1 MKLYKKKKNK
11 LKETLRTV
19 FWGQDRLSRL
29 MTIALVFFII
39 QTITWLLVKQHDL
52 WSFRSL
58 FHVILWCVLFVG
70 ILILRIRSSRRDR

>member
-1 MKLYKKKKNK
+1 MKLYKKKNK

-58 FHVILWCVLFVG
+58 FHVMLWGVLFIS
-70 ILILRIRSSRRDR
+70 ILIFRIHSYRRDR